1 MLSCLFQMF
10 SLVVNLQNII
20 IQSQLLYVDLNTLLI
35 YFSINYPKIL
45 MLNQI
50 ITVHN
55 SICNLFGSG
64 IYHKHHSIFKSKS
77 YEFRK
82 SNIGL
87 VSGNDISMAGYLVIM
102 NRDLGVRKVLLAKFS
117 STEFSSMI
125 INSKFSK
132 VLSYIHNHNAWERCY
147 VLLKI
152 LFPCFGF
159 FIWKIVTSKGWKM
172 YTTIP

>member
-1 MLSCLFQMF
+1 M
-10 SLVVNLQNII
+10 
-20 IQSQLLYVDLNTLLI
+20 
-35 YFSINYPKIL
+35 
-45 MLNQI
+45 NQI
-50 ITVHN
+50 ITAHN
-55 SICNLFGSG
+55 SICNLFGCG
-64 IYHKHHSIFKSKS
+64 RYHKPHSIFKSKS
-77 YEFRK
+77 YEFQNG
-82 SNIGL
+82 NIAL
-87 VSGNDISMAGYLVIM
+87 VSGNNIRMTGYLMRM
-102 NRDLGVRKVLLAKFS
+102 NRDLRVRKILLVKFS
-117 STEFSSMI
+117 SAEFSSMI